1 MRLTITGL
9 SIRNAVPF
17 LLLCLSLLSLPGVL
31 RGSTVIAH
39 FDQVFTPELIDRT
52 VDNGANTY
60 TTDTGLFQFTRTG
73 GDFAGFQVT
82 TFFAFCIEPREF
94 VSPGST
100 YTYAWSMLEQG
111 TTNIGGMGAAKA
123 NLLRELFGRYF
134 PDFSA
139 PIDQVHASALQ
150 ISTWEIVRETSGTLN
165 VLTGT
170 TRFSNPQDAAALTL
184 AQTYVQSLDGTG
196 PRLNNVLA
204 LTLVG
209 AQDLIIQDKVLADI
223 PTPEPG
229 TMALVGLALM
239 GLSVLRRR

>member
-1 MRLTITGL
+1 MTTPNRVRSTTRI
-9 SIRNAVPF
+9 V
-17 LLLCLSLLSLPGVL
+17 LLSLAGL
-31 RGSTVIAH
+31 AATGTMQGSTITAH

-52 VDNGANTY
+52 VNNGANWY

-73 GDFAGFQVT
+73 GTFPGFQVS

-100 YTYAWSMLEQG
+100 YTYNWSALEQG
-111 TTNIGGMGAAKA
+111 TTNIGGMGTAKA

-134 PDFSA
+134 PDFNA
-139 PIDQVHASALQ
+139 ALDNVHGSALQ
-150 ISTWEIVRETSGTLN
+150 IATWEIVRETSGTLDVYN
-165 VLTGT
+165 GT
-170 TRFSNPQDAAALTL
+170 TRYRNPQDAAALAL
-184 AQTYVQSLDGTG
+184 AQTYVQSLNGQG
-196 PRLNNVLA
+196 PKLNNVLA

-229 TMALVGLALM
+229 GMALM
-239 GLSVLRRR
+239 GLGLIGLAFIRRT